1 MLKMLLFSS
10 IFNIQKFTSLASF
23 KKIHAAMTAA
33 TIQSNKI
40 VLNEVK
46 DN

>member
-1 MLKMLLFSS
+1 MA
-10 IFNIQKFTSLASF
+10 IQKFTNFDFL
-23 KKIHAAMTAA
+23 KMHVDVTVV

-40 VLNEVK
+40 VLNEMK